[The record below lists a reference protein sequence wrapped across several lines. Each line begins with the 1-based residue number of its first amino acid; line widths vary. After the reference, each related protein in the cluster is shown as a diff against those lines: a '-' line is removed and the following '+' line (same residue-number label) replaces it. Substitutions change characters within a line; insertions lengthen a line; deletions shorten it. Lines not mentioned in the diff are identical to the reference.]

1 MFTRR
6 FYRIK
11 AFQQLYAYV
20 QEEQPNLSSHE
31 KAMLKA
37 IGKTHELYIYLLHLL
52 PEFRH
57 FISTELELQKS
68 KYIPSETNISQLE
81 KLYKNKLLSGLE
93 NADALSAFAKHY
105 KIHWNA
111 NHDVFKQLWQITRN
125 FEPFEKYAAIENP
138 GFSDDKKFIIEWL
151 QLIII
156 ESELLNSYIEERYI
170 SWEDDQT
177 LVLSTLMKSI
187 DKMKELDPGKAIMLE
202 NDDDQKEAR
211 QFMVDLFR
219 KTITENQQLE
229 DLLADK
235 VKNWDVDR
243 IAVSDM
249 LLMKMALC
257 EILYFTSVPVKVSI
271 NEYLEMAKLYSTPQ
285 SHGFINGILDKVQL
299 DLRKQ
304 NKIQKAGR
312 GLVE

>member
-20 QEEQPNLSSHE
+20 QEESPNLSTHE

-57 FISTELELQKS
+57 FIAKELDMQRS
-68 KYIPSETNISQLE
+68 KYIPSDTHISQLE
-81 KLYKNKLLSGLE
+81 KLYHNKLLSGLE
-93 NADALSAFAKHY
+93 NSDDLTAFAKHY

-111 NHDVFKQLWQITRN
+111 SQDVFKQLWQLTRS
-125 FEPFEKYAAIENP
+125 FEPFTSYTAIENP
-138 GFSDDKKFIIEWL
+138 VFSEDKKFITEWL
-151 QLIII
+151 QMVII

-170 SWEDDQT
+170 NWEDDQT
-177 LVLSTLMKSI
+177 LILLTLMKSI
-187 DKMKELDPGKAIMLE
+187 DKMKDADPGKAIMQE
-202 NDDDQKEAR
+202 NDEEQKEAK

-219 KTITENQQLE
+219 KTVIENDQLE
-229 DLLADK
+229 GLLGEK

-243 IAVSDM
+243 IAVADM
-249 LLMKMALC
+249 LLMKMALS
-257 EILYFTSVPVKVSI
+257 EILFFSSIPVKVSI
-271 NEYLEMAKLYSTPQ
+271 NEYLELAKLYSTPQ